1 LYDWHETDKNRS
13 IGMSP
18 TNHIRMQFAR
28 CLGLLVPA
36 LLAMAPAVAAAVTES
51 KGVVAVVNDQP
62 ITSFDVNQRIKLTSV
77 LGSGKKLTRKEAL
90 ELLIN
95 DILKRNETA
104 RVKAALSE
112 EQVDAA
118 VERLAKG
125 TGTTVEGLN
134 AKLKSA
140 GISMKALRLQLQT
153 NLSFN
158 RVLIS
163 KYKIKPAIEDA
174 DVDKKLAALK
184 QDPRLKPVSVYEI
197 REIVLPVEL
206 NDAFASQL
214 MQTRAI
220 EAQQI
225 QQNFKSCAKVNEAV
239 SGIFNVKVSKLI
251 QAPAEQLPKKMRD
264 ILEQAGTSTLIGP
277 MRAKEGI
284 QLIAFCGKR
293 TITPEG
299 PSREQVQRML
309 IEQVYDVYEEKYLR
323 DLRRTALIDYKD
335 PSLKQDQT
343 Q

>member
-1 LYDWHETDKNRS
+1 
-13 IGMSP
+13 MSP
-18 TNHIRMQFAR
+18 KVQIRTQIAR
-28 CLGLLVPA
+28 RFGLLA
-36 LLAMAPAVAAAVTES
+36 LAVLAIAPASAAAVTES

-62 ITSFDVNQRIKLTSV
+62 ITSFDVDQRIKLTSV

-104 RVKAALSE
+104 RVKATLSD

-118 VERLAKG
+118 IERLAKG
-125 TGTTVEGLN
+125 SGTTVEGLT
-134 AKLKSA
+134 AKLKSV
-140 GISMKALRLQLQT
+140 GISIKALRLQLRT

-158 RVLIS
+158 RVLIA
-163 KYKIKPAIEDA
+163 KYKIKPAVDDA
-174 DVDKKLAALK
+174 DVDKKLNALK
-184 QDPRLKPVSVYEI
+184 QDPRLRPISVYEI

-214 MQTRAI
+214 IEARAV

-251 QAPAEQLPKKMRD
+251 QAPADKLPKKMREV
-264 ILEQAGTSTLIGP
+264 LERAGPSTLIGP

-293 TITPEG
+293 SITPEG

-309 IEQVYDVYEEKYLR
+309 VEQVYDVYEEKYLR